1 MKIGNVRIKND
12 LVMAPMFNVT
22 NLPFR
27 LMCRK
32 YGAGL
37 VYSEMINVNALG
49 RGNKATER
57 MCKTVKGDKPIAFQL
72 FGLREEAIKKS
83 VKFVED
89 KADII
94 DFNFGCPATH
104 VVGVG
109 SGAALLKRPEKMGS
123 IIRTLIKTT
132 DKPVTVKIRLGFNNN
147 KVKKLAKVVEDAG
160 ASAIAIHCRT
170 FRQGYSGRADW
181 KALEKVDV
189 GIPVIGNGD
198 VKDKKSYE
206 KLRKVCDAV
215 MIGRAAMN
223 NPALFSEILGGQPVS
238 HKQLFSEY
246 YELCK
251 KYDMVDLHNLR
262 MRACD
267 FTRGLKDS
275 SKLREKLSKIED
287 VNKLLEAMR

>member
-57 MCKTVKGDKPIAFQL
+57 MCETVKEDKPIAFQL
-72 FGLREEAIKKS
+72 FGLREAAIVKS
-83 VKFVED
+83 VKFVEK

-109 SGAALLKRPEKMGS
+109 SGAALLKRPEKMS
-123 IIRTLIKTT
+123 KIIRALIKTT
-132 DKPVTVKIRLGFNNN
+132 DKPVTAKIRLGYNNN

-160 ASAIAIHCRT
+160 ASAVAIHCRT
-170 FRQGYSGRADW
+170 FRQGYSGKADW

-198 VKDKKSYE
+198 VKDKKGYE
-206 KLRKVCDAV
+206 KLKEVCDAV

-223 NPALFSEILGGQPVS
+223 NPAIFSEILKGQQVDY
-238 HKQLFSEY
+238 KKLFLEY

-251 KYDMVDLHNLR
+251 KYDQVDLHNLR
-262 MRACD
+262 IRACD
-267 FTRGLKDS
+267 FTRGLNKS
-275 SKLREKLSKIED
+275 RGLRDKLSKID
-287 VNKLLEAMR
+287 DIKKLVEAMR

>member
-1 MKIGNVRIKND
+1 MKIGNVRIKNN

-27 LMCRK
+27 LQCRK
-32 YGAGL
+32 YGVGL

-49 RGNKATER
+49 RGNRATER
-57 MCKTVKGDKPIAFQL
+57 MCETVKEDKPISFQL

-83 VKFVED
+83 VKFVEK

-109 SGAALLKRPEKMGS
+109 SGAALLKRPEKMAS
-123 IIRTLIKTT
+123 IIKSIISVT
-132 DKPVTVKIRLGFNNN
+132 DKPVTAKIRLGYNNN

-170 FRQGYSGRADW
+170 FRQGYSGKADW

-198 VKDKKSYE
+198 VKDLKSYE
-206 KLRKVCDAV
+206 KVKDLCDAV
-215 MIGRAAMN
+215 MIGRGAMN
-223 NPALFSEILGGQPVS
+223 NPAIFSEILGKEKVS
-238 HKQLFSEY
+238 CKKLFSEY
-246 YELCK
+246 YELCV
-251 KYDMVDLHNLR
+251 KYKQVDLHNLR
-262 MRACD
+262 QRACD
-267 FTRGLKDS
+267 FTKGLDGS
-275 SKLREKLSKIED
+275 RELRDKIAKID
-287 VNKLLEAMR
+287 DLKKLLEVMG